1 MDEIVKCDSCGVD
14 TPATGLCRVE
24 GFTDTDGYTYGGSYI
39 IAVGVCD
46 RCDNE
51 WQGAVKDNRV
61 NADQVLDSISALLV
75 QHQEN
80 GELDDG
86 ELLDMVADLL
96 ETSGRK
102 PFTGGHLDSGMGRLV
117 WIDSRVRHARNLV
130 IGQGWQASPEIQ
142 WLLGEIEIFAD
153 LLRVHFAGV
162 EE

>member
-1 MDEIVKCDSCGVD
+1 MDSDGVWHSGSFNV
-14 TPATGLCRVE
+14 AVGLCDQCN
-24 GFTDTDGYTYGGSYI
+24 T
-39 IAVGVCD
+39 
-46 RCDNE
+46 E
-51 WQGAVKDNRV
+51 WDDAVKVDRV
-61 NADQVLDSISALLV
+61 NADRVLDSISALLA
-75 QHQEN
+75 QHQED

-102 PFTGGHLDSGMGRLV
+102 PFTGDHLDPGMGRLV
-117 WIDSRVRHARNLV
+117 WIDSRVMIARKLV
-130 IGQGWQASPEIQ
+130 RDQGWEENPEIE